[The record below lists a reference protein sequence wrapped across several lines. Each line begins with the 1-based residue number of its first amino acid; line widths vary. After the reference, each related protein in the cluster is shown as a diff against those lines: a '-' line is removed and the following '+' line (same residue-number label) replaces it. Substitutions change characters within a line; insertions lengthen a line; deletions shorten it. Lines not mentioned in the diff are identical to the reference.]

1 MTDAS
6 EFITPSDDVKSYES
20 FDHMTG
26 LPENLL
32 RGIYS
37 HGFTK
42 PSDIQTKG
50 IMPIVEG
57 HDIMA
62 QAQSGTG
69 KTGTFVIGGL
79 SRIDPSIHKPQVL
92 IIVHVRE
99 LAQQIEKVAKSI
111 STYMGIS
118 IRSTVGG
125 TNLREDISE
134 LKKGVQFIVGT
145 PGRIYDLMT
154 RNVLDRSEIRVL
166 IMDEADHL
174 LKELF
179 YEQVVSILKLG
190 FPAKTRVALFSATM
204 PEPVRKVASD
214 LMGENSVRILIAPGS
229 VTLRGIK
236 QYYIPLEKED
246 HKFECIVDLYKSLS
260 ISQAVIFCNTRRSVE
275 KLNEKMSGS
284 GYPVSFAHGEL
295 EKNDRER
302 RMRDFLGGDTRLM
315 ISTDMIARGIDVQQI
330 SLVINYEIPENEETY
345 VHRIGRAGRFGRK
358 GVTINLVLPEEIEKM
373 NSIARKFEMTLEELG
388 EDLSNIL

>member
-20 FDHMTG
+20 FDHMIG
-26 LPENLL
+26 LSENLL

-125 TNLREDISE
+125 TNLRDDISE

-154 RNVLDRSEIRVL
+154 RNVLDRSEIRLL

-214 LMGENSVRILIAPGS
+214 LMGENSVRILISPGS

-295 EKNDRER
+295 EKSDRER

-373 NSIARKFEMTLEELG
+373 NSIARKFEMTLEEMPM
-388 EDLSNIL
+388 DLSNIL

>member
-79 SRIDPSIHKPQVL
+79 SRIDPSIPKPQVL

-125 TNLREDISE
+125 NNLREDISE

-154 RNVLDRSEIRVL
+154 RNVLDRSEIRLL

-214 LMGENSVRILIAPGS
+214 LMGENSVRILISPGS

-295 EKNDRER
+295 EKSDRER

-373 NSIARKFEMTLEELG
+373 NSSARKFEMTLEEMPM
-388 EDLSNIL
+388 DLSNIL

>member
-26 LPENLL
+26 LSENLL

-79 SRIDPSIHKPQVL
+79 SRIDPSIPKPQVL

-125 TNLREDISE
+125 TNLRDDISE

-154 RNVLDRSEIRVL
+154 RNVLDRSEIRLL

-214 LMGENSVRILIAPGS
+214 LMGENSVRILISPGS

-295 EKNDRER
+295 EKSDRER

-373 NSIARKFEMTLEELG
+373 NSIARKFEMTLEEMPM
-388 EDLSNIL
+388 DLSNIL

>member
-6 EFITPSDDVKSYES
+6 EFITPSDNVKSYES
-20 FDHMTG
+20 FDHMKG
-26 LPENLL
+26 LSENLL

-37 HGFTK
+37 HGFVK

-57 HDIMA
+57 NDIMA

-79 SRIDPSIHKPQVL
+79 SRIDPSIPKPQVL

-125 TNLREDISE
+125 SNLRDDISE

-154 RNVLDRSEIRVL
+154 RNVLDRSEIRLL

-190 FPAKTRVALFSATM
+190 FPGKTRVALFSATM

-214 LMGENSVRILIAPGS
+214 LMGENSVRILIPPGS

-295 EKNDRER
+295 EKSDRER
-302 RMRDFLGGDTRLM
+302 RMKDFLGGDTRLM

-330 SLVINYEIPENEETY
+330 SLVINYEIPDNEETY

-373 NSIARKFEMTLEELG
+373 NSIARKFEMTLEEMPM
-388 EDLSNIL
+388 DLSNIL